1 MDAEE
6 MLLADQIFQDEV
18 HAEDLAAAP
27 PRQFLPRLTY
37 LSNYLS
43 LYVRYF
49 IHNTIIF
56 SRLFFSDP
64 DIIHDVIPPELSEN
78 EEKST
83 KHYAALL
90 TDRSSLI
97 LRNDNDEP
105 IPNDNKNNVIAT
117 GRFTFQKK
125 NLYYS
130 FYISDK
136 AARPRT
142 LQFVNSMG
150 TILEEHIL
158 SDVGGLVNSVYQ
170 NATRKVCG
178 VWKRLPREYRRLL
191 KEERLYVVLGWGSKE
206 QSEFTLS
213 GQLTKYVAL
222 GTELFTVVFN
232 GIFLPDEISD
242 VPVNVTLA
250 FEDKKVILTEKVY
263 VTKPATELNVVEIS
277 SPISQADLRL
287 LTRGRLV
294 LSVSSMSKQHSLKL
308 SGMVM
313 TKATCE
319 LFQTPLSSSGDRDT
333 NKYGTSGLAW
343 LFLNNEGSLVYNV
356 QIEDLN
362 PDQRPVFITL
372 VDVGNKKRTELED
385 LTPSFIENW
394 ANDTIDRLSPKV
406 LEPLYSGDLA
416 VNVASETETSL
427 IKGRLTPKLVAD
439 ARDVAAPILLKREDR
454 SLPTSAVG
462 MAWFSVDSDCH
473 VHYDVTLTG
482 MGNNERLLELSLKF
496 LPMSA
501 PDAPFVTRILDEFK
515 GNQVEGSPVEPL
527 SKDELVR
534 LDSGVVFVKVKDKYT
549 RSTLMNATLKQVKVP
564 QNCLPHIDNYVSG
577 SVNGEEANPHTQGAC
592 FHERRFYKEE
602 AQWTSLS
609 DPCTMCFCQNGVVKC
624 DTMICPETNCP
635 PPARRTK
642 NAGDCCYTC
651 TNSTLEDNETAIPK
665 MCTLLGKTYLPG
677 TTFHPFLIPN
687 GFDTCT
693 LCVCDPV
700 LLQVKCTRNG
710 DEKLCCKN
718 CPSVTS
724 YTDSENQTMYSDHHT
739 VVEVREEKNAN
750 EKSAEQ
756 ILAEGGCRNPYN
768 PQMPYRDGQKY
779 HPVIES
785 LGEYKCVTCKCQGA
799 RIL

>member
-1 MDAEE
+1 MKIAKDVTCEAG
-6 MLLADQIFQDEV
+6 FV
-18 HAEDLAAAP
+18 
-27 PRQFLPRLTY
+27 Y
-37 LSNYLS
+37 
-43 LYVRYF
+43 
-49 IHNTIIF
+49 
-56 SRLFFSDP
+56 P

-222 GTELFTVVFN
+222 GTELFSSLLEPSPGSNMRIMSGAGGTAIVSISTVISPSIHLAVVFN

-362 PDQRPVFITL
+362 PDQRPIEPQSFGTAVF
-372 VDVGNKKRTELED
+372 
-385 LTPSFIENW
+385 
-394 ANDTIDRLSPKV
+394 
-406 LEPLYSGDLA
+406 GDLA

-635 PPARRTK
+635 PPARGRRTQ
-642 NAGDCCYTC
+642 
-651 TNSTLEDNETAIPK
+651 AIAV
-665 MCTLLGKTYLPG
+665 TR
-677 TTFHPFLIPN
+677 
-687 GFDTCT
+687 
-693 LCVCDPV
+693 
-700 LLQVKCTRNG
+700 VKCTRNG

-799 RIL
+799 RIS